1 LAFEVVEGGTFY
13 VILETFIVNSN
24 IPGLTPGDTGRIMF
38 TFDFDDRLGRVD
50 RVLVAWMD
58 IGGEFVPFLNEG
70 LMMTNVRRLR

>member
-1 LAFEVVEGGTFY
+1 
-13 VILETFIVNSN
+13 
-24 IPGLTPGDTGRIMF
+24 MF